1 MNEREF
7 VQGNAFR
14 DEPSLAERL
23 RARIRQEGAITFRDF
38 MQAALYDE
46 RGGYYQQPNIARW
59 GRAGDY
65 RTSPE
70 SSSLFAI
77 TFANYFT
84 HLYEKLGAPLRWTI
98 FEAGAG
104 AGDFARGLLEALE
117 REYPRV
123 FQATRYVIDEAG
135 KDARARAA
143 NRLAHFGERVE
154 FRRLAET
161 KVFGEPCIVFSN
173 ELLDA
178 FPVHRIQFTG
188 GKVLEFYVDVDE
200 HENFCWKTG
209 KLSNARLAEF
219 FEGKPNELLEQQ
231 IIEVNPAAMDYIR
244 RVGKLVQNGYVITV
258 DYGAATIELRDAT
271 YRFAGTLRASC
282 HHQFTDNLLGYPGEQ
297 DLTSTIDWTHI
308 KAAGEEAGL
317 QTILF
322 ARQDD
327 FLMQAGLLEMLER
340 EAARAQTEAER
351 TRLRLE
357 AREMILPERMSQSFQ
372 VLVQRKQI

>member
-7 VQGNAFR
+7 NQSNVFC
-14 DEPSLAERL
+14 DVLPLAERL
-23 RARIRQEGAITFRDF
+23 RARIRLKGAITFRDF
-38 MQAALYDE
+38 MQSALYDE
-46 RGGYYQQPNIARW
+46 RGGYYQQSNIARW

-77 TFANYFT
+77 TFANYFAA
-84 HLYEKLGAPLRWTI
+84 LYEELGAPPHWTI

-104 AGDFARGLLEALE
+104 AGDFARGLLEAL
-117 REYPRV
+117 RRDNPHV
-123 FQATRYVIDEAG
+123 FQATFYVIDEASS
-135 KDARARAA
+135 DARARAT

-154 FRRLAET
+154 FRHLADT

-178 FPVHRIQFTG
+178 FPVHRIQFSG
-188 GKVLEFYVDVDE
+188 GKFLEFYVDVDE

-209 KLSNARLAEF
+209 KLSNAHLAEF
-219 FEGKPNELLEQQ
+219 LERTSNKLFEGQ
-231 IIEVNPAAMDYIR
+231 IVEVNLAAADYIG
-244 RVGKLVQNGYVITV
+244 RVGELVQEGYVVTV
-258 DYGAATIELRDAT
+258 DYGAETAELRDAPH
-271 YRFAGTLRASC
+271 RFAGTLRAIRR
-282 HHQFTDNLLGYPGEQ
+282 HQFAENLLACPGEQ

-308 KAAGEEAGL
+308 KQAGEEAGL

-327 FLMQAGLLEMLER
+327 FLLQAGLLEMLER
-340 EAARAQTEAER
+340 EAVRAQTEAER
-351 TRLRLE
+351 TRLRLG
-357 AREMILPERMSQSFQ
+357 AREMILPERMSRSFQ
-372 VLVQRKQI
+372 VLVQRKRS